1 MGAPARRQA
10 AANPHNTFSSVKR
23 IIGRP
28 FAAVQA
34 ELRSLPYAVVRSF
47 DGSAELWCPA
57 WCARARSAIV
67 RLGLACKSENDIM
80 TLRRLP
86 QALHCSL
93 FIPAVLVNKPCMRQA
108 AGVGAGRGVGG
119 GAATPGAP
127 CGDLPGGGGRRRG
140 HRGAGAL

>member
-57 WCARARSAIV
+57 WCV
-67 RLGLACKSENDIM
+67 H
-80 TLRRLP
+80 TLP
-86 QALHCSL
+86 
-93 FIPAVLVNKPCMRQA
+93 
-108 AGVGAGRGVGG
+108 
-119 GAATPGAP
+119 
-127 CGDLPGGGGRRRG
+127 
-140 HRGAGAL
+140 

>member
-34 ELRSLPYAVVRSF
+34 ELRALPYAVVRSF

-57 WCARARSAIV
+57 WCAR
-67 RLGLACKSENDIM
+67 
-80 TLRRLP
+80 
-86 QALHCSL
+86 
-93 FIPAVLVNKPCMRQA
+93 KPCPEPLTA
-108 AGVGAGRGVGG
+108 APSC
-119 GAATPGAP
+119 AA
-127 CGDLPGGGGRRRG
+127 LPVNRFIRIT
-140 HRGAGAL
+140 